1 MGMYTPSSLYMLLM
15 TMLAQGMLSD
25 VQCHQIAVAAKKD
38 LEGSASGHTFSGLAR
53 LAQLQRGQNLVRSV
67 YTLLSKTTA
76 LPPPLQAPLPY
87 KDGVHPAFI
96 LLPHELFAYMWD
108 HQDVWKRKMLSDP
121 NKLREFWNSMD
132 GHPAMFNHPLK
143 DYDDFE
149 DWCLPISMHGD
160 EVPVFGVGKIW
171 SRSVLS
177 FSWCSMVQNALGGAC
192 SEILLYIFGLFEK
205 FTIDSDT
212 NAPGTM
218 ECFFKIL
225 AWSFRAM
232 WEGQWPSHDWRGVAY
247 KPGTKEWIFGPT

>member
-1 MGMYTPSSLYMLLM
+1 M
-15 TMLAQGMLSD
+15 
-25 VQCHQIAVAAKKD
+25 
-38 LEGSASGHTFSGLAR
+38 
-53 LAQLQRGQNLVRSV
+53 RSV

-171 SRSVLS
+171 SRCFHFLGAPWYKMLWGVRALKSCSIFLVYLKSSPSIPTPMLLEPWNAFSKSWLGLSGPCGKGSGQVMIGEGVLS
-177 FSWCSMVQNALGGAC
+177 CLGQRNG
-192 SEILLYIFGLFEK
+192 SLDLLEQLFWIVLFAINIYIYMF
-205 FTIDSDT
+205 
-212 NAPGTM
+212 
-218 ECFFKIL
+218 
-225 AWSFRAM
+225 
-232 WEGQWPSHDWRGVAY
+232 
-247 KPGTKEWIFGPT
+247 